1 MFYNIL
7 ENVTNGLTFDIYIEK
22 KGERKMAIPIKETP
36 ILKGKDA
43 AFFIKK
49 ANSPIKV
56 TSNVRKRVFEN
67 YSKFKEIAKYK

>member
-1 MFYNIL
+1 
-7 ENVTNGLTFDIYIEK
+7 
-22 KGERKMAIPIKETP
+22 MAIPIKETP

-43 AFFIKK
+43 TSFVKK

-67 YSKFKEIAKYK
+67 YSKVRIITECK